1 MSLVENIIQRSQEA
15 SNIYSYE
22 DASSKGTFLKTYG
35 QLKHMVSL
43 VSHYKLLGVFF
54 VVIDGV

>member
-43 VSHYKLLGVFF
+43 VSHKLLGVFF
-54 VVIDGV
+54 VVIDGA